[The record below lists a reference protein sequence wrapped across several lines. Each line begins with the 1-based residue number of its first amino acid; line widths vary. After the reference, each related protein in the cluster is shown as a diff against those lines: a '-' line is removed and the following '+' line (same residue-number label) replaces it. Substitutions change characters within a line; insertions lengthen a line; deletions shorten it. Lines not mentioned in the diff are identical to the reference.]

1 MCPESFS
8 EVLSNCDFSFAR
20 ELTAKQ
26 IFSNSLLG
34 KYRVS
39 YTSKDSF
46 FENKYG
52 FSEASL
58 SREAVPTVVVN
69 KQNGVQFPQGFYQ
82 KLTHSLRQ
90 RNHFT
95 FDVQVR
101 TFKTDRSVKA
111 EMQRNPSLA
120 ARLKNALGFSVP
132 ENFDQKVNV
141 DSPMSNERFKQILSQ
156 EEANMT
162 EAEKQRMKIAF
173 AEGYLLGNNPK
184 AGKAARYFKVVQ
196 QVLTIAIFLA
206 IVVSLMATASG
217 SVFR

>member
-1 MCPESFS
+1 MSK
-8 EVLSNCDFSFAR
+8 CDFSFAKH
-20 ELTAKQ
+20 LSAKQ
-26 IFSNSLLG
+26 IFESSLLG

-39 YTSKDSF
+39 YRSNDSF
-46 FENKYG
+46 FENRYG
-52 FSEASL
+52 FSETCL
-58 SREAVPTVVVN
+58 HKEPVPTVVVN
-69 KQNGVQFPQGFYQ
+69 QKNGVQLPQGFYQ
-82 KLTHSLRQ
+82 KLTKSLKQ

-120 ARLKNALGFSVP
+120 ARLKNALGFNAP
-132 ENFDQKVNV
+132 ESLDQKYNV
-141 DSPMSNERFKQILSQ
+141 DAAVTNDRFKQMLNQ
-156 EEANMT
+156 EDANMT
-162 EAEKQRMKIAF
+162 ETEKQRVKVAF